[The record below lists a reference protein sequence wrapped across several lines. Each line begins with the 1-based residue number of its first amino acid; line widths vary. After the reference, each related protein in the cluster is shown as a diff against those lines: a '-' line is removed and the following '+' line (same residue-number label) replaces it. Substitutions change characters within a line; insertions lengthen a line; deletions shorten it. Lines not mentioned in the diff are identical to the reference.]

1 MAKTKR
7 KITVVTDNS
16 GWVEPK
22 KKVRKKR
29 KPMTEE
35 QKQAAAE
42 RLAKAREVRAA
53 KNPEY
58 GKSGLHKSIR
68 DLPDDHQLSPKKIKQ
83 WIKTQKDLAS
93 SERSAHRQKVKGA
106 YARMHIH
113 EGYIKDM
120 NRYLQSG
127 DWICDFYGEYM
138 EKKIRRRCIA
148 QAYYWYG
155 PKKGQPKF
163 DVGVYY
169 PMLGAVYT
177 QEMLDVERAEER
189 EKDAKLQKSTKRS
202 TKQRSTRA
210 VAKKTTSRRKNS
222 R

>member
-1 MAKTKR
+1 MAKR
-7 KITVVTDNS
+7 KIVVETDNS
-16 GWVEPK
+16 TWKAPK
-22 KKVRKKR
+22 TRKRR

-35 QKQAAAE
+35 QRVAAAE
-42 RLAKAREVRAA
+42 RLEKAREVRAA
-53 KNPEY
+53 NNPEY
-58 GKSGLHKSIR
+58 GKSGLHHSIR
-68 DLPDDHQLSPKKIKQ
+68 DLPDDHMLSPKRIKS

-113 EGYIKDM
+113 EGYVKDM

-177 QEMLDVERAEER
+177 QEMYDEDNGQTR
-189 EKDAKLQKSTKRS
+189 ESENVRGKSTRRKRN
-202 TKQRSTRA
+202 KRA
-210 VAKKTTSRRKNS
+210 VGKKESD
-222 R
+222 